1 MLVLSSSQ
9 FDPERSSSG
18 TAKLRIRF
26 VDAEAIAIVFDLVEP
41 VRAGGDAGGLGRDTE
56 LKGL

>member
-1 MLVLSSSQ
+1 M
-9 FDPERSSSG
+9 
-18 TAKLRIRF
+18 RF